1 MTPPIGTPVDAVI
14 VGSGAAGLA
23 AAIAAADAGC
33 EVLVV
38 EKAAVVGGTTAK
50 SGGVFWLPDNHHQR
64 DLGIADPPGLALRY
78 MARVGAPDRY
88 RPEAELC
95 GLSTWEHDLLDAY
108 CRTAAGVLDYLEGL
122 DALRSTAENAVAFP
136 DYHTHLPEQ
145 GGVRGRA
152 LCPADDLGR
161 PAGGAELIAQLE
173 RAARRL
179 GVHILT
185 GHRFVDLGVVDG
197 AVVGVTVR
205 SPEGVEVAVEAR
217 RGVVLALGGFTHGR
231 EHRERWLPARV
242 WGGCAAGTNTG
253 DALPVLEALGIPLH
267 NMDCAWWDQVAVE
280 HTLGSSTETR
290 AGMWV
295 APGDSSLVVDAAGR
309 RIGNEK
315 AVYNERAKLHLA
327 PDAPSLVFLLFDER
341 TRAQFGT
348 EQFAYP
354 LAAAGEPDDHILH
367 GDTWEALI
375 EALDARLADLGERIG
390 GVRLAPDF
398 VAALQKTVR
407 RYNELATAGEDLDFG
422 RGERE
427 IETFFSGPPRPGGG
441 PNPTMAP
448 LANSG
453 PYHAVI
459 LGLGTLDTKGGPRTD
474 RHGRVL
480 DGAGG
485 HVPNLYAAGN
495 CAASPANDGYWAAGA
510 TIGPA
515 LVFGVAAGRH
525 LAHQP

>member
-1 MTPPIGTPVDAVI
+1 VTALSGSPVDAVV

-33 EVLVV
+33 EVLLV
-38 EKAAVVGGTTAK
+38 EKATAVGGTTAK
-50 SGGVFWLPDNHHQR
+50 SGGVFWIPANRHQR
-64 DLGIADPPGLALRY
+64 DLGIADPPELALRY
-78 MARVGAPDRY
+78 MARVAAPDRY
-88 RPEAELC
+88 RPDAEHL
-95 GLSTWEHDLLDAY
+95 GLTPWEHDLLEAY
-108 CRTAAGVLDYLEGL
+108 YGTASGALDYLEGL
-122 DALRSTAENAVAFP
+122 DALRSTAENAIGFP
-136 DYHTHLPEQ
+136 DYHTYLPEQ
-145 GGVRGRA
+145 GGVRARA

-173 RAARRL
+173 RGARRL
-179 GVHILT
+179 DVRILT
-185 GHRFVDLGVVDG
+185 GCRFVDLVVADG
-197 AVVGVTVR
+197 AVRGVVVR
-205 SPEGVEVAVEAR
+205 TPEGAEEQVSSR

-242 WGGCAAGTNTG
+242 WGGCASGTNTG
-253 DALPVLEALGIPLH
+253 DALPVLEKLGIPLH

-280 HTLGSSTETR
+280 HTLGPSTETR

-295 APGDSSLVVDAAGR
+295 APGDSSLVVDAAGQR
-309 RIGNEK
+309 VGNEK
-315 AVYNERAKLHLA
+315 TVYNERAKLHMA
-327 PDAPSLVFLLFDER
+327 PDAPGLVFLLFDER

-354 LAAAGEPDDHILH
+354 LAAEGEPDSHILH
-367 GDTWEALI
+367 ADSWEALAA
-375 EALDARLADLGERIG
+375 ALDARLADLGDRIG
-390 GVRLAPDF
+390 GVRLVPDF
-398 VAALQKTVR
+398 STALHKTVG
-407 RYNELATAGEDLDFG
+407 RYNELAATGQDLDFG

-427 IETFFSGPPRPGGG
+427 IERFFSGAARPGGG

-448 LANSG
+448 LAESG

-459 LGLGTLDTKGGPRTD
+459 VGLGTLDTKGGPRTD
-474 RHGRVL
+474 RNGRVL
-480 DGAGG
+480 DGNGVA
-485 HVPNLYAAGN
+485 VPGLYAAGN

-525 LAHQP
+525 LAQQP